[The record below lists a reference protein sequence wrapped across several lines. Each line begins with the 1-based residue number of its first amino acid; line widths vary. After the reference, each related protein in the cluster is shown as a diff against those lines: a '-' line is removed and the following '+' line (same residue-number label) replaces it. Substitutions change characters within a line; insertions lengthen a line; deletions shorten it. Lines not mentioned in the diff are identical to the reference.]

1 MIKKDYTGQRHGR
14 LVVLGMYLYKKNR
27 NRSWK
32 WVLQCDCG
40 AILIKDIKYFHRAQS
55 CGCLVK
61 DMAASLGKRNVS
73 HGQTGTRL
81 HHIWMGMKARCLCT
95 TNKSY
100 SSYGGR
106 GITICKNWIDS
117 FESFH
122 TWALDNGYEDTLIL
136 DRINNDGNYEPSN
149 CRWVT
154 YKVSANNR
162 RKPVSILTGCREIRP
177 KDLAEA
183 EGVSVSSLYKRNK
196 KRSLESNDG

>member
-40 AILIKDIKYFHRAQS
+40 SILIKDIKYFHNTYS
-55 CGCLVK
+55 CGCLIK
-61 DMAASLGKRNVS
+61 DRARDLGKCNVS

-81 HHIWMGMKARCLCT
+81 YHIWMGMKARCLCE
-95 TNKSY
+95 TNKAY

-106 GITICKNWIDS
+106 GISICKEWADS
-117 FESFH
+117 FEEFH
-122 TWALDNGYEDTLIL
+122 KWAVASGYDDTLII
-136 DRINNDGNYEPSN
+136 DRENNDGNYEPSN

-177 KDLAEA
+177 KDLANMR
-183 EGVSVSSLYKRNK
+183 GIPLSTLYAQEKR
-196 KRSLESNDG
+196 KRDRSNNG